1 MCEYAKWKLPWYI
14 YVTKILCNQSTLYI
28 FFIQFCSSLQQ
39 LYSILQESNS
49 YHLKRQKHSTLKYF
63 QVQKHWY
70 EGGGG
75 NYYSLTDKR
84 TILNFSMWPFGT
96 SGLGVPDIH
105 LVSGSSRS
113 GLSHLEAESSASFI
127 TNSTKQNQSGSQ
139 VTESSAEHKPL
150 QNVREAHHT
159 VRAGSLSGAFLSPC
173 LVSTFYNR
181 T

>member
-75 NYYSLTDKR
+75 IITVWQIKELFWTFQCDPLALVVWEFLTFTWCQVVQGQDWATWKQKVPHHSLQIQQNRINLVHRSLNLLQNINLCR
-84 TILNFSMWPFGT
+84 TSEKLITPSE
-96 SGLGVPDIH
+96 
-105 LVSGSSRS
+105 R
-113 GLSHLEAESSASFI
+113 GLSVELFS
-127 TNSTKQNQSGSQ
+127 
-139 VTESSAEHKPL
+139 VP
-150 QNVREAHHT
+150 V
-159 VRAGSLSGAFLSPC
+159 
-173 LVSTFYNR
+173 
-181 T
+181 